1 MSSSRFITLDFKYHR
16 PTKLRDALQM
26 LQDQNGSK
34 VLAGGTDLLI
44 QIKTGEHKP
53 QSIVQILDIE
63 ELNVIDYSEGLRIGA
78 GVRLYQLEED
88 EQLARNYTALHDAVK
103 SLGSTQVRN
112 MATIGGNICNAS
124 PSADTATPLM
134 VIGAEAEITRL
145 TGQGNIESNRVPMDK
160 FFTGPGTTLIRPDE
174 LLCALILPKLSADS
188 GSAFVKIGRVTLDM
202 AKISCSV
209 FIERN
214 GSEIRTVRVALGG
227 AAPRPVRAVHVER
240 ALIGQEMGQDSVEDA
255 ARKVSESIAPI
266 TDIRSTAE
274 YRREVSSILI
284 RDVVF
289 KAWRRAGGEAV
300 G

>member
-1 MSSSRFITLDFKYHR
+1 MSSSRFITLDFGYHR
-16 PTKLRDALQM
+16 PATVEDALQI
-26 LQDQNGSK
+26 LQDQKGAK
-34 VLAGGTDLLI
+34 ILAGGTDLLI

-63 ELNVIDYSEGLRIGA
+63 DLKILDHSKTLRIGA
-78 GVRLYQLEED
+78 GVRLYKIEED
-88 EQLARNYTALHDAVK
+88 DHIAQGYSALHDAVR
-103 SLGSTQVRN
+103 SLGSSQVRN

-134 VIGAEAEITRL
+134 VLGAEAEIVRRG
-145 TGQGNIESNRVPMDK
+145 GQGGIESNRVAMDK
-160 FFTGPGTTLIRPDE
+160 FFTGPGTTVIRPGE
-174 LLCALILPKLSADS
+174 MLSHLVFPKPPADA

-209 FIERN
+209 YIERN
-214 GSEIRTVRVALGG
+214 KNEIRTVRIALGG

-240 ALIGQEMGQDSVEDA
+240 ALIGQKMEQASVEDA
-255 ARKVSESIAPI
+255 ARNVSESIAPI

-274 YRREVSSILI
+274 YRREVSAILI

-289 KAWRRAGGEAV
+289 KAWRRAGGEAA
-300 G
+300 